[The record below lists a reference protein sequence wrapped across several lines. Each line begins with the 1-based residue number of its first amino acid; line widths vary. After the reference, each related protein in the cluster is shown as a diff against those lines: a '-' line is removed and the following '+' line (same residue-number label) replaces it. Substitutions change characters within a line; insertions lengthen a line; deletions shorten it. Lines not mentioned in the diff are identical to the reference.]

1 MDYVATADLVNN
13 FDQTV
18 RRAINEDMKLAAPES
33 AALIHTALLQFA
45 GTSAVVG
52 RRQEC
57 DAMVELFC
65 EEGTLAL
72 VSGGMSTGIDKDFN
86 AVDSALGEETGSRSH
101 DQRPVKIVY
110 FDASV

>member
-1 MDYVATADLVNN
+1 
-13 FDQTV
+13 
-18 RRAINEDMKLAAPES
+18 
-33 AALIHTALLQFA
+33 
-45 GTSAVVG
+45 
-52 RRQEC
+52 
-57 DAMVELFC
+57 MVELFC
-65 EEGTLAL
+65 EEGALAL